1 MVIKA
6 YVILGSERYIYVSIL
21 MKSFSNSLAGKD
33 AYRFFD
39 IENEGI
45 ASKILVQLEDISREQ
60 EFRIDFTKL

>member
-21 MKSFSNSLAGKD
+21 MKLFSNSLAGKD

-45 ASKILVQLEDISREQ
+45 ASKMLVYLRILAKSKNLE
-60 EFRIDFTKL
+60 